1 MKPAIL
7 GLLIIVSSAVN
18 AQRISKS
25 DKLALQKLQDH
36 VTFLADDKL
45 EGRRAGSS
53 GEIKAVDYISEV
65 FKGYGL
71 LPMGTKGSFK
81 QNFEISDG
89 LDFSIGSSFT
99 INKQLLDPLT
109 DYFPYSYKD
118 NVDFEETSISPS
130 LSEIGLTRFINIGDI
145 LINNRDNPHFDLQ
158 QKIRQDILS
167 ATSNKA
173 KAIILFNSSNI
184 DDNIIFD
191 AKAKSENF
199 PIPVLYLTKNAARKH
214 IEDVTGQYA
223 IKVSLRI
230 SPRTRTASNV
240 IGYIDNGAKNTIV
253 LGAHIDH
260 LGYGEDGNSMIRN
273 GPRVIHNGA
282 DDNASGSAAM
292 LEIARHLSK
301 KRSYKHNF
309 LFIGFSGEE
318 LGLLGSRHFV
328 ENPTISLNNINYMI
342 NMDMVG
348 RLNDS
353 SKTMTVGGYGTSKS
367 WDTILNSIKK
377 SDLRI
382 KLDSS
387 GAGPSDHTS
396 FYRKNIPVLFFFT
409 GLHTDYHRPTDD
421 TEKINFKGTLS
432 IVKYILSVIDKSD
445 KQNKLSFLTT
455 REQQT
460 TTTARFSVSLGIMP
474 DYAYSGLGV
483 RVDGVSDGRPAKLAG
498 MIAGDVLIKMGTTS
512 ITSVESYMQILSKY
526 KKGDAVEITIL
537 RGTNEIKYNITF

>member
-1 MKPAIL
+1 
-7 GLLIIVSSAVN
+7 
-18 AQRISKS
+18 
-25 DKLALQKLQDH
+25 
-36 VTFLADDKL
+36 
-45 EGRRAGSS
+45 
-53 GEIKAVDYISEV
+53 
-65 FKGYGL
+65 
-71 LPMGTKGSFK
+71 
-81 QNFEISDG
+81 
-89 LDFSIGSSFT
+89 
-99 INKQLLDPLT
+99 
-109 DYFPYSYKD
+109 
-118 NVDFEETSISPS
+118 
-130 LSEIGLTRFINIGDI
+130 
-145 LINNRDNPHFDLQ
+145 
-158 QKIRQDILS
+158 
-167 ATSNKA
+167 
-173 KAIILFNSSNI
+173 
-184 DDNIIFD
+184 
-191 AKAKSENF
+191 
-199 PIPVLYLTKNAARKH
+199 
-214 IEDVTGQYA
+214 
-223 IKVSLRI
+223 
-230 SPRTRTASNV
+230 
-240 IGYIDNGAKNTIV
+240 
-253 LGAHIDH
+253 
-260 LGYGEDGNSMIRN
+260 MIRN

-301 KRSYKHNF
+301 KRSYTHNF

-318 LGLLGSRHFV
+318 LGLLGSRYYV

-377 SDLRI
+377 SDLQI

-445 KQNKLSFLTT
+445 NHNKLSFLPT
-455 REQQT
+455 REQQS

-483 RVDGVSDGRPAKLAG
+483 RIDGVSDGRPAKLAG

-526 KKGDAVEITIL
+526 KKGDAVEVTIL
-537 RGTNEIKYNITF
+537 RGTNEIRFNIIF

>member
-1 MKPAIL
+1 
-7 GLLIIVSSAVN
+7 
-18 AQRISKS
+18 
-25 DKLALQKLQDH
+25 
-36 VTFLADDKL
+36 
-45 EGRRAGSS
+45 
-53 GEIKAVDYISEV
+53 
-65 FKGYGL
+65 
-71 LPMGTKGSFK
+71 
-81 QNFEISDG
+81 
-89 LDFSIGSSFT
+89 
-99 INKQLLDPLT
+99 
-109 DYFPYSYKD
+109 
-118 NVDFEETSISPS
+118 
-130 LSEIGLTRFINIGDI
+130 
-145 LINNRDNPHFDLQ
+145 
-158 QKIRQDILS
+158 
-167 ATSNKA
+167 
-173 KAIILFNSSNI
+173 
-184 DDNIIFD
+184 
-191 AKAKSENF
+191 
-199 PIPVLYLTKNAARKH
+199 
-214 IEDVTGQYA
+214 
-223 IKVSLRI
+223 
-230 SPRTRTASNV
+230 
-240 IGYIDNGAKNTIV
+240 
-253 LGAHIDH
+253 
-260 LGYGEDGNSMIRN
+260 
-273 GPRVIHNGA
+273 
-282 DDNASGSAAM
+282 M
-292 LEIARHLSK
+292 LEIARHLSN
-301 KRSYKHNF
+301 KRSYTHNF

-318 LGLLGSRHFV
+318 LGLLGSRYYV

-421 TEKINFKGTLS
+421 SEKINFKGTLS

-474 DYAYSGLGV
+474 DYAHSGLGV
-483 RVDGVSDGRPAKLAG
+483 RIDGVSDGRPAKLAG

-526 KKGDAVEITIL
+526 KKGDAVEVTIL